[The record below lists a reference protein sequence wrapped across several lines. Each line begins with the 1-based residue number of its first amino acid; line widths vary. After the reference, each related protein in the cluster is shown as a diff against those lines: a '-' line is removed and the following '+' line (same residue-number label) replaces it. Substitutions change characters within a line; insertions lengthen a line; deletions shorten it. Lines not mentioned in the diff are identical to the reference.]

1 MGASLFFYGC
11 CRQLRHQNNT
21 TQQVSYRLHNPPET
35 QRSSGTLL
43 PDVCSL
49 FTVQRGVS
57 INPHLLTDLHNPAD
71 IKLCCSA
78 ALSGHWGLFWFRE
91 LYCFFSLI
99 PSHTN
104 LSFLP
109 LSAVFFYK
117 AWIWKCYHLQTI
129 NICWKNSH
137 FHSHSSLSL
146 KCYSFIPSIHKKTL
160 FFPIF
165 FFSVAERTGKRTEE
179 HYWQLCSNYQIAE
192 LATLPTGSDPD
203 LQLTH
208 MQFTFVLKTNFLLK
222 PLKKD
227 AVKSPV
233 LRKAKKPV
241 PRDCQPLKSA
251 IRAESA
257 ELLSEES

>member
-35 QRSSGTLL
+35 QRSSGTVL

-78 ALSGHWGLFWFRE
+78 ALCGHWGLFWFRE

-109 LSAVFFYK
+109 LSAVFFLQSLNMKMLSFADYK
-117 AWIWKCYHLQTI
+117 HL
-129 NICWKNSH
+129 
-137 FHSHSSLSL
+137 L
-146 KCYSFIPSIHKKTL
+146 K
-160 FFPIF
+160 
-165 FFSVAERTGKRTEE
+165 KRTFSFP
-179 HYWQLCSNYQIAE
+179 L
-192 LATLPTGSDPD
+192 L
-203 LQLTH
+203 
-208 MQFTFVLKTNFLLK
+208 FVPQVLFIY
-222 PLKKD
+222 PLYT
-227 AVKSPV
+227 
-233 LRKAKKPV
+233 
-241 PRDCQPLKSA
+241 
-251 IRAESA
+251 
-257 ELLSEES
+257 